1 MTVYSGY
8 AVICGHTA
16 YHVPLDALCC
26 DGGASPAG
34 GFNYSTL
41 HVAGTD
47 GSDQQRMADMLLGRS
62 WPIIWHSKGGSV
74 TWGPNI
80 VQPSH
85 VRILK
90 GKLEKDGPEVRVWY
104 FDMSPAS
111 QHQGPI
117 VGAREDKYLL
127 WPMPPNVVAECL
139 EKWCRELHNPRVVH
153 LLQNSNLP
161 KVACKAFNPVVHGWK
176 VSKTHSTE
184 VPTLWRRLRLYARL
198 KGRWRAAL
206 RAWHD
211 EVHHRPQHI
220 CKKDDHGETEAARA
234 MEAEMAAPVFTAG
247 RLQ

>member
-1 MTVYSGY
+1 MSENSGY

-16 YHVPLDALCC
+16 YHVPRDALCC
-26 DGGASPAG
+26 DGGVPPPS

-47 GSDQQRMADMLLGRS
+47 GSDQQRMADMLLGRRYPVVWRYPPTES
-62 WPIIWHSKGGSV
+62 ESLNI
-74 TWGPNI
+74 GPTTLH
-80 VQPSH
+80 PSH

-90 GKLEKDGPEVRVWY
+90 GKLKKDGPEVKVWY
-104 FDMSPAS
+104 FAMRPAHQSNAHDDM
-111 QHQGPI
+111 
-117 VGAREDKYLL
+117 YLL
-127 WPMPPNVVAECL
+127 WPMPKNIVAECL
-139 EKWCRELHNPRVVH
+139 EDWCRELHHPRVVQ

-220 CKKDDHGETEAARA
+220 CNKDEHGETEAARA
-234 MEAEMAAPVFTAG
+234 MEAEMAEPVFTAG